1 LSIKNQKLFLVIGLT
16 KMLNNK
22 NWNLINKRLLDNNI
36 IIIDN
41 FFTEDTVNK
50 LKDRIK
56 HSKNFHNIYEG
67 YKAIDYRKDNLS
79 INIAKKI
86 EKNLLCLK
94 DSFVRAWSFIYDNK
108 CKGVDIHAD
117 PSVIN
122 INTWLTKNESVN
134 NFNLNGLVIYP
145 KKPLKHWTRE
155 QWNGNFDKTDLLKD
169 VRPIH
174 IGYKYNRAV
183 FFDGSFFH
191 KTNDVDMK
199 EGDENKR
206 ISYTMLFGRN
216 LE

>member
-1 LSIKNQKLFLVIGLT
+1 MKI
-16 KMLNNK
+16 LNNK
-22 NWNLINKRLLDNNI
+22 KWNLINEKLLDNDI

-41 FFTEDTVNK
+41 FFTEEIIEQ
-50 LKDRIK
+50 LKNRVIK
-56 HSKNFHNIYEG
+56 SKEVSYVYEG
-67 YKAIDYRKDNLS
+67 YKSIDYRKDELS
-79 INIAKKI
+79 ISIAKEI
-86 EKNLLCLK
+86 GNNILCLK

-134 NFNLNGLVIYP
+134 NFNLNGLIIYP
-145 KKPLKHWTRE
+145 KKPPKHWTRE

-169 VRPIH
+169 VHPIH

-183 FFDGSFFH
+183 FFDGAFFH